1 MEYDYTDGRNKAE
14 GQQFN
19 EIFFREK
26 LILIKKKNYLETPG
40 FSDRVILS
48 SNVNL

>member
-19 EIFFREK
+19 EK